1 MTASVSQPQLR
12 YSAGHRSHDGPSI
25 RHAVAYAGINLLDH
39 AAVALHMV
47 PVLAQ
52 VTTSTAVSRIA
63 RRRYQVW
70 MWCGTGSAEGS
81 HPRSPKLTPQ
91 IMTPYE
97 ILHHLQD
104 ALFEAP
110 RRQLRGRLVSA
121 RALATW
127 KGYQNSPASRGRN
140 RSLAIASRR

>member
-1 MTASVSQPQLR
+1 MTDHQSVTQSLTRVLTSLTTP
-12 YSAGHRSHDGPSI
+12 
-25 RHAVAYAGINLLDH
+25 DH

-52 VTTSTAVSRIA
+52 VTASTAVSHIA

-97 ILHHLQD
+97 ILRHLQD

-110 RRQLRGRLVSA
+110 RQQLRGRLVSA

-127 KGYQNSPASRGRN
+127 KVYQNSPASRGRN
-140 RSLAIASRR
+140 RSLAIASRQ